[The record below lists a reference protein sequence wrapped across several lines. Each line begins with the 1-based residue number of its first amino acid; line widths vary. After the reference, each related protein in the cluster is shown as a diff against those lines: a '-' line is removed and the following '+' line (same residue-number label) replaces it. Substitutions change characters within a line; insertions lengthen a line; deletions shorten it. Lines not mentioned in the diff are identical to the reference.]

1 MSICDRFPSLSPFDI
16 RQKKFHE
23 VFLLVRRLNI
33 YNEKEKK
40 PKKIRRP
47 AGDTW
52 F

>member
-1 MSICDRFPSLSPFDI
+1 MSICDRFPSLSPFDV

-23 VFLLVRRLNI
+23 VFLLIRRLNI
-33 YNEKEKK
+33 YNKNKEK